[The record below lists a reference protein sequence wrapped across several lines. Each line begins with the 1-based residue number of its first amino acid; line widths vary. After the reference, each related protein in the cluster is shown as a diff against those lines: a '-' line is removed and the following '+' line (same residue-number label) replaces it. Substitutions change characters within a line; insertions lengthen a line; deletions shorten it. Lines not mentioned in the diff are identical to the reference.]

1 MPIDLHGSIHARNTG
16 VRHSVLELLGGV
28 SPVSRLLGKV
38 AIVTGGGS
46 GIGRATAQLFA
57 AEGARVVLAD
67 INPASA
73 DEVAGSITRGGG
85 TAFVVGCDISREA
98 QVRDLISASVE
109 RFGRIDILVNSAARF
124 LMKGGQEAGEKDW
137 HEIFATNVA
146 GTALCSRYAA
156 EQMKRTGGGA
166 IVILA
171 SIAGMKADPGYAT
184 YSSSKAAVLMLTRSL
199 AIDFGGWNIR
209 VNSVSPGAVNTPAL
223 RRELQRTNT
232 SQKEFEAEIFR
243 KQCLRRLIQPDD
255 IARCLLF
262 LASDDAN
269 VITGA
274 NLVVDAGF
282 CAGK

>member
-1 MPIDLHGSIHARNTG
+1 M
-16 VRHSVLELLGGV
+16 
-28 SPVSRLLGKV
+28 SRLLGKV

-109 RFGRIDILVNSAARF
+109 RFGRIDILVNS
-124 LMKGGQEAGEKDW
+124 
-137 HEIFATNVA
+137 A